1 MGLISRVSSRTYR
14 FTVKNNNKKK
24 PKRCLP
30 KPKSKTDPC
39 PSGSDLRPVTRSDT
53 TLRGDTGREP
63 SWVCKSSF
71 WRGILYCQYQFD
83 LSDKDFA
90 NLYLMMKPK

>member
-1 MGLISRVSSRTYR
+1 MGVELTDLLLKTTTQKTKKWLPTNLSRS
-14 FTVKNNNKKK
+14 
-24 PKRCLP
+24 KRCSP

-63 SWVCKSSF
+63 SWACKSSF

-83 LSDKDFA
+83 LSLFDDEADIDK
-90 NLYLMMKPK
+90 